1 MLCINRYASR
11 VRFSIGDG
19 LRLIPTLDNHSTDS
33 SIMHLRSCVNLI
45 DSLEFIVKKKSTP
58 VTLVVTTVGTIVREG
73 R

>member
-1 MLCINRYASR
+1 
-11 VRFSIGDG
+11 
-19 LRLIPTLDNHSTDS
+19 
-33 SIMHLRSCVNLI
+33 MHLRSCVNLI